1 MTIGSIQQAQEQ
13 SLLPS
18 QVSARVQSGP
28 GTALSDTP
36 GVAQDQS
43 FAATLAKITSEQMA
57 LDTLSGNTGDG
68 LLSQG
73 GASLPGGS
81 SGISSQ
87 QSVANLISL
96 LLSTQQAQGSGTI
109 GAPSAPAAIVTGQ
122 DVVAEA
128 AQFVGTPYLWGGTTP
143 AGFDCSGF
151 TQYVY
156 SKMGVSLPRTSEM
169 QATVGTPVNGLARA
183 KPGDLVFFAG
193 SDGSPASPGHVG
205 IYVGNGEMIDAPYT
219 GTKVQIQPVSSA
231 GAVVAVRRV
240 LTTGLTVSDVTMGG
254 VKVPL
259 QYVSAIESA
268 ATANGIPPSL
278 LAALLS
284 QESGFNPAAVSSAG
298 AQGIAQFMP
307 STAAGMGIN
316 SSDPI
321 QSINAAAKL
330 VASYASLF
338 GSYSNALAAYNAGPA
353 AVAKYSGVPPYPE
366 TQAYVRN
373 ILSMA
378 GLLGSSG
385 VVA

>member
-1 MTIGSIQQAQEQ
+1 MMIGSIQQAQDQ
-13 SLLPS
+13 SSLPS
-18 QVSARVQSGP
+18 QISARVQSGP
-28 GTALSDTP
+28 GISVSDTP

-57 LDTLSGNTGDG
+57 LDTLSGNSGDG
-68 LLSQG
+68 LLNQG
-73 GASLPGGS
+73 GASLGGGS
-81 SGISSQ
+81 SGTSGQ
-87 QSVANLISL
+87 QSVTNLISL
-96 LLSTQQAQGSGTI
+96 LLSVPQAQHSGSI
-109 GAPSAPAAIVTGQ
+109 GAQSMPAATVTGQ

-143 AGFDCSGF
+143 AGFDCSGL

-156 SKMGVSLPRTSEM
+156 SKLGVSLPRTSEM
-169 QATVGTPVNGLARA
+169 QATVGTSVNGLAEA
-183 KPGDLVFFAG
+183 KPGDLVFFTG

-219 GTKVQIQPVSSA
+219 GTKVQVQPVSTA

-240 LTTGLTVSDVTMGG
+240 LPTESNVSDGTMGC
-254 VKVPL
+254 VKVPA
-259 QYVSAIESA
+259 QYISTIESA
-268 ATANGIPPSL
+268 ATANGIPSSL

-316 SSDPI
+316 SSDPT
-321 QSINAAAKL
+321 QSIDAAAKL
-330 VASYASLF
+330 IASYASDF
-338 GSYSNALAAYNAGPA
+338 GSYSDALAAYNAGPA
-353 AVAKYSGVPPYPE
+353 AVVKYSGVPPYPE

-378 GLLGSSG
+378 GLSGSIG

>member
-1 MTIGSIQQAQEQ
+1 MMIGSIQQVQDQ
-13 SLLPS
+13 SSLPS
-18 QVSARVQSGP
+18 QISAGVQSGP
-28 GTALSDTP
+28 GTSVSDTP

-57 LDTLSGNTGDG
+57 LDTLSGNSGDG
-68 LLSQG
+68 LLNQG
-73 GASLPGGS
+73 GASLGGGS
-81 SGISSQ
+81 SGTSGQ
-87 QSVANLISL
+87 QSVTNLISL
-96 LLSTQQAQGSGTI
+96 LLSVPQAQHSGSI
-109 GAPSAPAAIVTGQ
+109 GAQSMPAATVTGQ

-143 AGFDCSGF
+143 AGFDCSGL

-156 SKMGVSLPRTSEM
+156 SKLGVSLPRTSEM
-169 QATVGTPVNGLARA
+169 QATVGTSVNGLAEA
-183 KPGDLVFFAG
+183 KPGDLVFFTG

-219 GTKVQIQPVSSA
+219 GTKVQVQPVSTA

-240 LTTGLTVSDVTMGG
+240 LPTESNVSDGTMGC
-254 VKVPL
+254 VKVPA
-259 QYVSAIESA
+259 QYISTIESA
-268 ATANGIPPSL
+268 ATANGIPSSL

-316 SSDPI
+316 SSDPT
-321 QSINAAAKL
+321 QSIDAAAKL
-330 VASYASLF
+330 IASYASDF
-338 GSYSNALAAYNAGPA
+338 GSYSDALAAYNAGPA
-353 AVAKYSGVPPYPE
+353 AVVKYSGVPPYPE

-378 GLLGSSG
+378 GLSGSSG

>member
-1 MTIGSIQQAQEQ
+1 MTIGSIQQAQDQ
-13 SLLPS
+13 RSLPP
-18 QVSARVQSGP
+18 QISARVQNGP
-28 GTALSDTP
+28 GTSVSDAQA
-36 GVAQDQS
+36 VAQDQS

-57 LDTLSGNTGDG
+57 LDTLSGNGGGG

-73 GASLPGGS
+73 GSSLTGGS
-81 SGISSQ
+81 SGTSGQ
-87 QSVANLISL
+87 QTVTNLISL
-96 LLSTQQAQGSGTI
+96 LLSAQQGQGTGSIGVQGT
-109 GAPSAPAAIVTGQ
+109 PAAVVTGQ

-143 AGFDCSGF
+143 TGFDCSGL

-156 SKMGVSLPRTSEM
+156 SKFGVSLPRTSEM
-169 QATVGTPVNGLARA
+169 QATVGTPVQSLAGA
-183 KPGDLVFFAG
+183 QPGDLVFFAG
-193 SDGSPASPGHVG
+193 SDGTFASPGHVG

-231 GAVVAVRRV
+231 GAVVAIRRV
-240 LTTGLTVSDVTMGG
+240 LPSQSNLGDVTAGG
-254 VKVPL
+254 VKVPA
-259 QYVSAIESA
+259 QYVSTIESA
-268 ATANGIPPSL
+268 AAANGIPFEL

-284 QESGFNPAAVSSAG
+284 QESGFNPAAVSAAG

-316 SSDPI
+316 SSDPT
-321 QSINAAAKL
+321 QSIDAAAKL
-330 VASYASLF
+330 IASYASNF
-338 GSYSNALAAYNAGPA
+338 GSYANALAAYNAGPA
-353 AVAKYSGVPPYPE
+353 AVVKYSGVPPYPE

-378 GLLGSSG
+378 GLSGSNG